1 MNGQPTRPSDP
12 VVVGD
17 YDESLYSGN
26 GGTIS
31 SYKFKG
37 LNPGDFGIPPCWG
50 YVILNATGINWINKG
65 GITKLCMR
73 SSYDIAGTPPTGPA
87 ADQLTIEGPLHV
99 GAHDPYLEV
108 GYLTP
113 GTLKT
118 ANGMVDSGE
127 ISFSDGDYGT
137 AWGSAT
143 GWVYTG
149 EENKVGQRD
158 TGFVYVIYRG
168 MLFFDTRQLLPGD
181 NIIDA
186 VVALYGY
193 SDNSWDNFNI
203 TVQEPIPAA
212 PHKPLVVGDY
222 NQANYTK
229 SRGTLNTSFWKVE
242 DWNYVFLSNFSA
254 YVPGGITPMVLRSN
268 TDIGAAPPGFMRR
281 EFVSYYSPD
290 ATDPLKVP
298 QLILTLMGGRQLIA
312 PPSYSLTWESGSFGR

>member
-1 MNGQPTRPSDP
+1 
-12 VVVGD
+12 
-17 YDESLYSGN
+17 
-26 GGTIS
+26 
-31 SYKFKG
+31 
-37 LNPGDFGIPPCWG
+37 
-50 YVILNATGINWINKG
+50 
-65 GITKLCMR
+65 
-73 SSYDIAGTPPTGPA
+73 
-87 ADQLTIEGPLHV
+87 
-99 GAHDPYLEV
+99 LEV

-193 SDNSWDNFNI
+193 GDNSWDNFNI
-203 TVQEPIPAA
+203 TVQEPIPTA

-222 NQANYTK
+222 NQTQYTK

-242 DWNYVFLSNFSA
+242 DWNHIFLTNFSA
-254 YVPGGITPMVLRSN
+254 YVPGGITPMVLRSHL
-268 TDIGAAPPGFMRR
+268 DIAGAPPGFNRR

-290 ATDPLKVP
+290 AVDPTKVP
-298 QLILTLMGGRQLIA
+298 QLILTLTGGRQLIA
-312 PPSYSLTWESGSFGR
+312 PPQYSLTWEAGSFGR